1 MPVSMTGTIEE
12 VRNYRD
18 QVSKQW
24 DDALERPKSDVE
36 TRTVDLTRGCRF
48 GSNREDPAPSR
59 HSRSCLNSGKWPLAT
74 VPAGKCQQPTLEPR
88 QRIPHATLSVV

>member
-36 TRTVDLTRGCRF
+36 TRTVDLTRGFRF
-48 GSNREDPAPSR
+48 GSRAVKLLVSIYSPNY
-59 HSRSCLNSGKWPLAT
+59 
-74 VPAGKCQQPTLEPR
+74 PR
-88 QRIPHATLSVV
+88 QRTLSQASAVPLPP